1 MKKYFVTGLV
11 ILLPLAL
18 TLAIV
23 IFIFNFLT
31 DPFVG
36 MMQGLLDYFG
46 LLHKQ
51 FLFLSSRQIQIA
63 VSRFIILLLL
73 FFFTVFLGAVGRWFF
88 VHYIIK
94 LWDYCLHSIPFVSSI
109 YKTSQDVIKTIFTTK
124 TKSFK
129 QVVLVP
135 FPNEATLSIGLVTR
149 DHLPGVP
156 VSEPS
161 ENMVAVFVPTTP
173 NPTSGFLMIFKEND
187 LLYLDMSVENAL
199 KYVISCG
206 VILNPFKTI
215 TKEEAHQIIL
225 KASHE
230 NDYPVEQE

>member
-1 MKKYFVTGLV
+1 MKKYFATGLV

-23 IFIFNFLT
+23 AFIFNFLT

-36 MMQGLLDYFG
+36 VAHGILHYFG
-46 LLHKQ
+46 WLNKG
-51 FLFLSSRQIQIA
+51 FLFLSPEQLQVA
-63 VSRFIILLLL
+63 VSKLIILLLL
-73 FFFTVFLGAVGRWFF
+73 FFFTVFLGALGRWFF
-88 VHYIIK
+88 VYYFLK
-94 LWDYCLHSIPFVSSI
+94 LWDYGMHRIPFVSTI
-109 YKTSQDVIKTIFTTK
+109 YKTSQDVITTIFASK

-135 FPNEATLSIGLVTR
+135 FPQPNTLSIGLVTR
-149 DHLPGVP
+149 EKLPGLP
-156 VSEPS
+156 QSDT

-173 NPTSGFLMIFKEND
+173 NPTSGFLMIFNEND
-187 LLYLDMSVENAL
+187 LLYLDMSVEEAL

-215 TKEEAHQIIL
+215 SKEEAHKIIH
-225 KASHE
+225 ASLE
-230 NDYPVEQE
+230 NSPEEEPFL